1 MSTIDEFCAYLN
13 ARIQDLSREMDH
25 EFVEWNSMLRTA
37 IENGQCNDPV
47 VIQKTN
53 EYHRYRDIL
62 KKARDEF
69 QQLLKDDAAPGA
81 QV

>member
-1 MSTIDEFCAYLN
+1 MSTIDEFRAYIN
-13 ARIQDLSREMDH
+13 ARIQDLSRELDH

-53 EYHRYRDIL
+53 EYHRYRDVL
-62 KKARDEF
+62 KKARDGF
-69 QQLLKDDAAPGA
+69 QQLLKDDAAPGV